1 MIVLVAKYHCKP
13 GKGNEVESHLN
24 QMKPLV
30 EEYEKGCIVYYANR
44 SQNNPDIFMLYEQY
58 VDEVALEEH
67 RKTAYFK
74 EIIEGKIVPILEKR
88 ERELF
93 TLVD

>member
-1 MIVLVAKYHCKP
+1 MIVLVAKYHCKE
-13 GKGNEVESHLN
+13 GKGDEVQTYLN

-30 EEYEKGCIVYYANR
+30 EEHEPGCGAYFANR
-44 SQNNPDIFMLYEQY
+44 SQDNPDMFLLYEQY
-58 VDEVALEEH
+58 KDEAALEDH
-67 RKTAYFK
+67 RETPHFK